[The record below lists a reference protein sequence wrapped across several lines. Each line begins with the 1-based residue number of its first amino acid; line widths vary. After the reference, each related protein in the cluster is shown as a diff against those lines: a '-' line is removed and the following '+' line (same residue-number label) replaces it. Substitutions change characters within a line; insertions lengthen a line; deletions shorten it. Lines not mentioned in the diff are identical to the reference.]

1 MNIGTHKQ
9 LFIDE
14 RFFDSTDG
22 VRLCMNPPVQHLEPV
37 LRADRP
43 WEALGIGSYNTVLR
57 ESDGRFRMWYDALL
71 EGGLPHEG
79 ARRLCYA
86 ESTDGLSWEKPELGL
101 IPFRGS
107 TANNVVAPPLER
119 QSQQGATVF
128 RDDRAAPAERYK
140 LWTKFQPTDRQVAAG
155 VEPGLWAMYSADG
168 IHSQTYPGQPQPPDT
183 MCDTH
188 NK

>member
-14 RFFDSTDG
+14 RFFASVNG
-22 VRLCMNPPVQHLEPV
+22 VCLCMNPPVQHLEPV

-57 ESDGRFRMWYDALL
+57 EADGRFRMWYDALL

-86 ESTDGLSWEKPELGL
+86 ESNGWPVLGEA
-101 IPFRGS
+101 R
-107 TANNVVAPPLER
+107 T
-119 QSQQGATVF
+119 
-128 RDDRAAPAERYK
+128 
-140 LWTKFQPTDRQVAAG
+140 
-155 VEPGLWAMYSADG
+155 
-168 IHSQTYPGQPQPPDT
+168 
-183 MCDTH
+183 
-188 NK
+188 